1 MNNKTKIKCFLFF
14 SIFLML
20 LFLSLS
26 PTVFAQNNG
35 RITAIVVRGNEQ
47 IDTKFLVSLISSNI
61 GDLFSKDKVQADMK
75 ALFDLGYFQ
84 DVQVK
89 LEPFRDGY
97 RVVFQVKENS
107 LIKDIIVEG
116 STILKEEEIK
126 KVMVLREGQV
136 FSQKILKNDLD
147 RISQLYKD
155 KGLIL
160 AQLEEFD
167 FNQNTGALS
176 IKLAEGVIEE
186 IKISGNEKTVDR
198 VIRRELDIEP
208 GELFDFSRI
217 RKSLQDI
224 YNLGFFEDVSM
235 RLEPGSNENL
245 IVVVIEVKEKTTG
258 LLGGGGGYSTG
269 EGLFAYASVKESN
282 LFGSGQSVEAKLEV
296 GARTT
301 YSFSFYEPWLAN
313 TPTFFGLD
321 VYDTYLEVN
330 KKIDGVDSKYEM
342 ERLGGKLTFGRN
354 FKEYLKI
361 GLELKTEEA
370 TYKLISGKLPSNIQ
384 EGVANS
390 FRPIVIYDTRDD
402 RFNPKEGWYG
412 TASIQNAG
420 GILGGD
426 YDFRKYDLDLR
437 TYLSTNIF
445 KEEPKTEETTIS
457 GTINQG
463 VLALRA
469 VVGIGSTSLP

>member
-1 MNNKTKIKCFLFF
+1 MKNKTKIKCFLFF
-14 SIFLML
+14 SISLIL
-20 LFLSLS
+20 LLLSLN

-75 ALFDLGYFQ
+75 AIFDLGYFQ

-107 LIKDIIVEG
+107 LIKDIIIEG
-116 STILKEEEIK
+116 STTLKDEEIK

-136 FSQKILKNDLD
+136 FSQKILQNDLN

-167 FNQNTGALS
+167 FNQNTGVLS
-176 IKLAEGVIEE
+176 IKLAEGIIEE

-235 RLEPGSNENL
+235 RLEPGSEENL

-313 TPTFFGLD
+313 TLLLVSMFMIP
-321 VYDTYLEVN
+321 
-330 KKIDGVDSKYEM
+330 SW
-342 ERLGGKLTFGRN
+342 
-354 FKEYLKI
+354 
-361 GLELKTEEA
+361 
-370 TYKLISGKLPSNIQ
+370 KLIKKLMML
-384 EGVANS
+384 
-390 FRPIVIYDTRDD
+390 
-402 RFNPKEGWYG
+402 
-412 TASIQNAG
+412 IQNMKWKDWAVNLPLVE
-420 GILGGD
+420 IL
-426 YDFRKYDLDLR
+426 K
-437 TYLSTNIF
+437 NI
-445 KEEPKTEETTIS
+445 
-457 GTINQG
+457 
-463 VLALRA
+463 
-469 VVGIGSTSLP
+469 